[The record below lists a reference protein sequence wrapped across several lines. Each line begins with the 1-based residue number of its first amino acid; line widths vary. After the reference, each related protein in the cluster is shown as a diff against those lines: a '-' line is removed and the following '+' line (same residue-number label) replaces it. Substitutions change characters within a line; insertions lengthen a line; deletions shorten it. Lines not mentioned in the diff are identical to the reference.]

1 MLHVI
6 RRLYVGYAVA
16 GLAMLWPDVKR
27 LAFDWLPDN
36 KSFGGHVRQP
46 IGGQQSR
53 SGQSPA
59 MDNTG
64 SLRVE

>member
-27 LAFDWLPDN
+27 LAFDWLPDMPPRRCIVALKVN
-36 KSFGGHVRQP
+36 
-46 IGGQQSR
+46 
-53 SGQSPA
+53 
-59 MDNTG
+59 
-64 SLRVE
+64 